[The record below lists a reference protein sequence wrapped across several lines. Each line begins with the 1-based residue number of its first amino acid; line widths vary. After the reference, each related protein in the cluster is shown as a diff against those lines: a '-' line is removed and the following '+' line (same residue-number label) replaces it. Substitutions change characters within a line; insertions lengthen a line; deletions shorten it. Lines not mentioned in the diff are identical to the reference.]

1 MKEKN
6 REKTF
11 RSENQMKKD
20 LGTIALLG
28 NPNVGKTS
36 VFNLLTGMKQY
47 VANWPGVTVEKRVG
61 KLERENKSFKVV
73 DLPGTYTLGASSL
86 DEKITRDYLIEE
98 DPEIVVVIAD
108 AVNLE
113 RSLYLLFQVLEMR
126 GDVVLA
132 INSIDEAKKEN
143 IYIDPKELRQ
153 HLGIPVH
160 LISAYTGEGVEGFA
174 EGIFKYDIGS
184 THVHHMFSKE
194 IENRI
199 TELSSIFR
207 NRDEL
212 KEYDSRWL
220 SIKVLEGDEDICK
233 LTGINLKSSFSS
245 EISQLRYEHI
255 KYVLKESYKKPGKE
269 KWGMNTAT
277 DHVFTH
283 KYLGLAIFFSFMY
296 LVFEI
301 TFTFGEPFALMIEEG
316 LGVLG
321 SFINSLIGI
330 EWLAKM
336 LSEGIVGGVGAVLVF
351 VPNIFILFL
360 VMGILEESGYLPRA
374 AFVVDKAMYALKLS
388 GRSFMSLLLG
398 FGCNVTSIMSTRSIS
413 EPQERIVTAIVS
425 PFISCSARLPVYIMI
440 AGVFFGARAGIVI
453 FSIYLFSI
461 FITAISSIFINKLLF
476 KGKPAPMI
484 MELPRYRTPKIS
496 SLIQYTWNRGKHFLK
511 KAGSIILVSSIVIWF
526 LSYYPVPG
534 KITESFAAKIGHFLE
549 PLFVPIGFT
558 WEMVTSLIFG
568 VAAKEVIV
576 STLSTLT
583 LSAQANSS
591 AAVELMKSG
600 LTQFGALAFLM
611 FVLLYVPCLP
621 TLIVLKNE
629 TGKWRYLVLSIV
641 YSFSIAYVV
650 ALIIS
655 LIGRLLM

>member
-1 MKEKN
+1 MRKKNEKAYD
-6 REKTF
+6 KDIKI
-11 RSENQMKKD
+11 KKD
-20 LGTIALLG
+20 SGTIALLG

-36 VFNLLTGMKQY
+36 VFNFLTGMKQY

-61 KLERENKSFKVV
+61 KLEKENRSFKVV

-98 DPEIVVVIAD
+98 DPEIVVVVAD

-126 GDVVLA
+126 GDVILA

-153 HLGIPVH
+153 HLGIPVY
-160 LISAYTGEGVEGFA
+160 LISAYTGEGTEDFIN
-174 EGIFKYDIGS
+174 GIFKYSIGS
-184 THVHHMFSKE
+184 SHVHHMFSKE
-194 IENRI
+194 IENKI

-207 NRDEL
+207 NKQEL
-212 KEYDSRWL
+212 KNYDSRWL
-220 SIKVLEGDEDICK
+220 SIKVLEGDKDILK
-233 LTGINLKSSFSS
+233 LTGIKLKSSFSS
-245 EISQLRYEHI
+245 EISQIRYEHI

-269 KWGMNTAT
+269 KWGMNAAT

-296 LVFEI
+296 LIFEI
-301 TFTFGEPFALMIEEG
+301 TFTFGEPFALMVERG
-316 LGVLG
+316 LGAIG
-321 SFINSLIGI
+321 SLIDNLIGI

-374 AFVVDKAMYALKLS
+374 AFVVDKAMYTLKLS

-440 AGVFFGARAGIVI
+440 SGVFFGARAGIVI

-461 FITAISSIFINKLLF
+461 FITAVSSVLINKLLF

-484 MELPRYRTPKIS
+484 MELPRYRTPKIT
-496 SLIQYTWNRGKHFLK
+496 SLMQYTWNRGKHFLK
-511 KAGSIILVSSIVIWF
+511 KAGSVILIASIVIWF
-526 LSYYPVPG
+526 LSYFPIPG
-534 KITESFAAKIGHFLE
+534 KISESFASKIGHFLE
-549 PLFVPIGFT
+549 PIFAPIGFT
-558 WEMVTSLIFG
+558 WEMITSLIFG

-583 LSAQANSS
+583 LSAQAGGS
-591 AAVELMKSG
+591 AAVELMQSG

-629 TGKWRYLVLSIV
+629 TGKWRYLVLSII
-641 YSFSIAYVV
+641 YSFSLAYVV

-655 LIGRLLM
+655 LVGRLFV

>member
-6 REKTF
+6 KKKAEQ
-11 RSENQMKKD
+11 SETKID
-20 LGTIALLG
+20 VGTIALLG

-61 KLERENKSFKVV
+61 KMEKENMAFKVV
-73 DLPGTYTLGASSL
+73 DLPGTYTLGANSL

-98 DPEIVVVIAD
+98 APEIVVVIAD

-126 GDVVLA
+126 GDVILA

-143 IYIDPKELRQ
+143 IFIDPEELQQ
-153 HLGIPVH
+153 HLGIPVF
-160 LISAYTGEGVEGFA
+160 LMSAYTGEGVEDFIK
-174 EGIFKYDIGS
+174 GIFKYNIGS
-184 THVHHMFSKE
+184 SHVHHMFSKE
-194 IENRI
+194 LENKI

-207 NRDEL
+207 NKEEL
-212 KEYDSRWL
+212 KDYDSRWL

-233 LTGINLKSSFSS
+233 LTGINLKRNFSS

-255 KYVLKESYKKPGKE
+255 KYILKESYKKPGKE
-269 KWGMNTAT
+269 KWGMNMAT

-316 LGVLG
+316 LGAFG
-321 SFINSLIGI
+321 TFIDGLINI
-330 EWLAKM
+330 EWLANV

-360 VMGILEESGYLPRA
+360 IMGILEESGYLPRA
-374 AFVVDKAMYALKLS
+374 AFVVDKAMYTLKLS

-461 FITAISSIFINKLLF
+461 FITAVSSIFINKLLF

-511 KAGSIILVSSIVIWF
+511 KAGSIILIASIVIWF
-526 LSYYPVPG
+526 LSYFPVPG
-534 KITESFAAKIGHFLE
+534 NIAESFAAKIGHFLE
-549 PLFVPIGFT
+549 PIFAPIGFT

-583 LSAQANSS
+583 LSAQTGVS
-591 AAVELMKSG
+591 AAAELMKSG

-629 TGKWRYLVLSIV
+629 TGKWRYLVLSII
-641 YSFSIAYVV
+641 YSFSLAYVV

-655 LIGRLLM
+655 LVGRLFV